1 MTAGTREWVTRG
13 GRNDVVHTGA
23 CRLLLSKGTDL
34 ANAAGFRRHSGL
46 EDLCGSTPGE
56 GVTSQS
62 APSAHCVVDPGKY
75 LGCPSLSIMA
85 PAVSG
90 QRWVGA
96 AGLETRA
103 LPGIMWAGDK
113 RPTGVTGVVQVP
125 R

>member
-1 MTAGTREWVTRG
+1 MSELGKMTVGTREWVTRG

-56 GVTSQS
+56 GVMSQS

-75 LGCPSLSIMA
+75 PGCPSLSIMA
-85 PAVSG
+85 PAGSG
-90 QRWVGA
+90 QRWAGA
-96 AGLETRA
+96 AGL
-103 LPGIMWAGDK
+103 GDL
-113 RPTGVTGVVQVP
+113 GAAWDHVGW
-125 R
+125 